1 MSRKHNIKLDMRHN
15 KKDKARTPKMRYKR
29 SK

>member
-1 MSRKHNIKLDMRHN
+1 VSKKHNVPLGMRHN
-15 KKDKARTPKMRYKR
+15 KKDKARTPKNRYKR